1 MIGRQNQMATR
12 RRVRRR
18 SLKGSILDIQRR
30 LRYVESK
37 PNPFKISD
45 KAITRDALQF
55 NAVSSDQIAPNA
67 IGTEEISSDAVTND
81 QLADGSV
88 SNDTLQSG
96 SVGSSNIQDG
106 AVTTSKIANSAVTTE
121 KIANSAVTTDKIN
134 NFAVTTAKIGDGQV
148 TAAKIGDGQ
157 VTTAKIGNDQITSA
171 KVATGQIGGRGDGGK
186 IHIRANSITTQDIL
200 NGAIGSGKLATDAV
214 ITVKIANGN
223 VTEAK
228 LASNSVTNAKISD
241 GSVTFA
247 KINSNTVGTGSTRV
261 ARGDH
266 GHTSS
271 INSVN
276 ENTTLVSGHRHS
288 YQRATSVSIS
298 STKKLKK
305 DIQDYT
311 FDINKILK
319 VQLKKFKYLNQAKNK
334 RLNREWEYGY
344 IAEEIQELG
353 LEEILGYD
361 NNGEPNSINYPILSV
376 FAIELLK
383 EQQKQID
390 FLTKEIEKLK
400 ETK

>member
-1 MIGRQNQMATR
+1 MATR
-12 RRVRRR
+12 RRARRV

-67 IGTEEISSDAVTND
+67 VGTEEIASDSITND
-81 QLADGSV
+81 ELANGSV
-88 SNDTLQSG
+88 SNSNLQNG
-96 SVGSSNIQDG
+96 SVGTSNIQDG
-106 AVTTSKIANSAVTTE
+106 AVTTPKIADSAVTTQ
-121 KIANSAVTTDKIN
+121 KINNLAVTTS
-134 NFAVTTAKIGDGQV
+134 
-148 TAAKIGDGQ
+148 KIGDGQ
-157 VTTAKIGNDQITSA
+157 VTTAKIGNDQITSD
-171 KVATGQIGGRGDGGK
+171 KVATGQIGGRGGTGK
-186 IHIRANSITTQDIL
+186 IHIRAGSINTGDIADS
-200 NGAIGSGKLATDAV
+200 AIGP
-214 ITVKIANGN
+214 
-223 VTEAK
+223 AK
-228 LASNSVTNAKISD
+228 LASNAVTTVKISD
-241 GSVTFA
+241 GNVTAAKLASNAVTTVKISDGNVTFA
-247 KINSNTVGTGSTRV
+247 KIASGAIGTGSSQV
-261 ARGDH
+261 SRGNH
-266 GHTSS
+266 GHTGSLGFS
-271 INSVN
+271 NQLTGSAGGA
-276 ENTTLVSGHRHS
+276 THRHGYTS
-288 YQRATSVSIS
+288 ATSVSIT

-361 NNGEPNSINYPILSV
+361 SNGEPDSINYPILSV

-383 EQQKQID
+383 QQQKQIN
-390 FLTKEIEKLK
+390 FLSKEIEKLK

>member
-1 MIGRQNQMATR
+1 MATR

-81 QLADGSV
+81 QLANGSV
-88 SNDTLQSG
+88 GNSNLQSG
-96 SVGSSNIQDG
+96 SVGTSNIQDG

-134 NFAVTTAKIGDGQV
+134 NFSVTTAKIGDGQV

-157 VTTAKIGNDQITSA
+157 VTTAKIGDNQVTNA

-186 IHIRANSITTQDIL
+186 IHIRAGSINTGDIADS
-200 NGAIGSGKLATDAV
+200 AIGPAKLASNAV
-214 ITVKIANGN
+214 TTVKISDGN
-223 VTEAK
+223 VTAAK
-228 LASNSVTNAKISD
+228 LASNSVTTVKIAD
-241 GSVTFA
+241 GNVTFA
-247 KINSNTVGTGSTRV
+247 KIASGAIGTGSSQV
-261 ARGDH
+261 SRGNH
-266 GHTSS
+266 GHTGSLGFT
-271 INSVN
+271 NQLTGTAAPN
-276 ENTTLVSGHRHS
+276 NHRHGYS
-288 YQRATSVSIS
+288 SATSVSIT